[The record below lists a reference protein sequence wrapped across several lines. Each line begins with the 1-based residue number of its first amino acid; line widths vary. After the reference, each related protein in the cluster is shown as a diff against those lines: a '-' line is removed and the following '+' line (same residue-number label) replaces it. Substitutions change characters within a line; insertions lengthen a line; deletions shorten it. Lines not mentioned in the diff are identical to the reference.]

1 MIDCIS
7 DIKKYLQLLEK
18 KLSVLD
24 IQQINQT
31 VKVIKSA
38 CDNGN
43 TIFTMGNG
51 GSGTTASH
59 IVCDFNKGVSANLV
73 KKLKVMCLN
82 DNMPSISAIANDISY
97 DAIFEEQ
104 LKNFL
109 SPGDIVIG
117 ISVSG
122 NSKNIIKAIDYANNN
137 GATTI
142 GFCGFDG
149 GKLKKIAKYPIH
161 VKVDDMKIT
170 EDIHSVISH
179 ILMKMLSKALIKQ
192 KS

>member
-1 MIDCIS
+1 
-7 DIKKYLQLLEK
+7 
-18 KLSVLD
+18 
-24 IQQINQT
+24 
-31 VKVIKSA
+31 
-38 CDNGN
+38 
-43 TIFTMGNG
+43 
-51 GSGTTASH
+51 
-59 IVCDFNKGVSANLV
+59 
-73 KKLKVMCLN
+73 
-82 DNMPSISAIANDISY
+82 
-97 DAIFEEQ
+97 

-179 ILMKMLSKALIKQ
+179 ILMKMLSKVLIKQ

>member
-1 MIDCIS
+1 
-7 DIKKYLQLLEK
+7 
-18 KLSVLD
+18 
-24 IQQINQT
+24 
-31 VKVIKSA
+31 
-38 CDNGN
+38 
-43 TIFTMGNG
+43 MGNG

-179 ILMKMLSKALIKQ
+179 ILMKMLSKVLIKQ